1 MTSGVKDGV
10 VTKENKENGEYKDM
24 EIGDPVY
31 QTVAY
36 TDNELITRLVGAV
49 QELSAKVETLE
60 AEVTKLKG

>member
-60 AEVTKLKG
+60 AEVAKLKG